1 MENKNFVLAES
12 QKNSDVN
19 TLFQCYDELNN
30 LFGVL
35 FKIAKRYNYADL
47 TALQDS
53 TLEMSAQISLIANE
67 IFNPESVELVD
78 AVREKDIAFSTKV
91 HSVS

>member
-1 MENKNFVLAES
+1 MEKTNLVLAES

-19 TLFQCYDELNN
+19 TLFQCYDELHN

-53 TLEMSAQISLIANE
+53 TLEMSSQISLIANE
-67 IFNPESVELVD
+67 IFNPESVGLVD